1 MLGKRMQDAINEQIN
16 AELYSAYLYLS
27 MAAYTEAANLPG
39 FAHWMR
45 AQANE
50 EVEHA
55 LKFFKYVGER
65 GGRVVLTAI
74 EQPQVEWTSP
84 LHVFEHTLEHERKVT
99 SLIHGLYEVA
109 LAEKDYASQ
118 MLLHWYIEEQ
128 VEEESN
134 AEQIVAALKM
144 AGEKPQGLLMVDRQL
159 ASRGGH

>member
-1 MLGKRMQDAINEQIN
+1 MLGKRIQDAINEQIN

-27 MAAYTEAANLPG
+27 MAAYTEAANLAG

-65 GGRVVLTAI
+65 GGRVVLKAI

-84 LHVFEHTLEHERKVT
+84 LNVFEHTLEHERKVT
-99 SLIHGLYEVA
+99 GLINDLYEVA
-109 LAEKDYASQ
+109 LEEKDYASQ

-144 AGEKPQGLLMVDRQL
+144 VDEKPQGLLMVDRQL
-159 ASRGGH
+159 ASRGED

>member
-1 MLGKRMQDAINEQIN
+1 MLGKKMQDAINEQIN

-27 MAAYTEAANLPG
+27 MATYTEAANLPG

-65 GGRVVLTAI
+65 GGRVVLKAI
-74 EQPQVEWTSP
+74 EQPQAEWTSP
-84 LHVFEHTLEHERKVT
+84 LHVFEDTLEHERKVT
-99 SLIHGLYEVA
+99 SLINGLYEVA
-109 LAEKDYASQ
+109 LEEKDYASQ

>member
-55 LKFFKYVGER
+55 LKLFKYVGER

-144 AGEKPQGLLMVDRQL
+144 AGEKPQGLLIVDQQL

>member
-1 MLGKRMQDAINEQIN
+1 MLGTRIQDAINEQIN

-27 MAAYTEAANLPG
+27 MAAYTEAANLAG

-65 GGRVVLTAI
+65 GGRVVLKAI

-84 LHVFEHTLEHERKVT
+84 LNVFEHTLEHERKVT
-99 SLIHGLYEVA
+99 GLINDLYEVA
-109 LAEKDYASQ
+109 LEEKDYASQ

-144 AGEKPQGLLMVDRQL
+144 VDEKPQGLLMVDRQL
-159 ASRGGH
+159 ASRGED

>member
-65 GGRVVLTAI
+65 GGRVVLKAI
-74 EQPQVEWTSP
+74 EQPQAEWTSP

-99 SLIHGLYEVA
+99 GLINGLYEVA
-109 LAEKDYASQ
+109 LEEKDYASQ

>member
-1 MLGKRMQDAINEQIN
+1 MLGKKMQDAINEQIN

-65 GGRVVLTAI
+65 GGRVVLKAI

-99 SLIHGLYEVA
+99 GLINDLYEVA
-109 LAEKDYASQ
+109 LEEKDYASQ

-128 VEEESN
+128 VEEESS

-144 AGEKPQGLLMVDRQL
+144 AGGKPQGLLIVDQQL

>member
-65 GGRVVLTAI
+65 GGRVVLKAI

-84 LHVFEHTLEHERKVT
+84 LHAFEHTLEHERKVT
-99 SLIHGLYEVA
+99 GLINGLYEVA
-109 LAEKDYASQ
+109 LEEKDYASQ

-144 AGEKPQGLLMVDRQL
+144 VGETPQGLLMVDRQL
-159 ASRGGH
+159 ASRGGN

>member
-1 MLGKRMQDAINEQIN
+1 MLGKKMQDAINEQIN

-65 GGRVVLTAI
+65 GGRVVLKAI
-74 EQPQVEWTSP
+74 EQPQAEWTSP
-84 LHVFEHTLEHERKVT
+84 LQVFEDTLEHERKVT
-99 SLIHGLYEVA
+99 SLINGLYEVA
-109 LAEKDYASQ
+109 LEEKDYASQ